1 MHRMLNPVVVQLTP
15 LSVVLSNGA
24 DQSIFNGCSLIGLRA
39 MPLVLRLSEYEGT
52 SHLSTTVSRHQ
63 D

>member
-39 MPLVLRLSEYEGT
+39 MPLVLRLSEG
-52 SHLSTTVSRHQ
+52 LGLAFNGL
-63 D
+63 